1 MNFLNFNVVLNKFIS
16 SLNRRSDEEF
26 SESNIKVEAATSTEY
41 FGLPRIA
48 QVASTSS
55 ESRRK
60 STPTRIAPASV
71 YQQSESPASAVRVKG
86 VIRDSPNSKCLYLLV
101 ESSQS

>member
-1 MNFLNFNVVLNKFIS
+1 M
-16 SLNRRSDEEF
+16 R
-26 SESNIKVEAATSTEY
+26 NIKVEPTTSDY

-48 QVASTSS
+48 QVASTST

-60 STPTRIAPASV
+60 STPTRIAPAIQYHEAPPVS
-71 YQQSESPASAVRVKG
+71 SARVKG

-101 ESSQS
+101 ESTQTSS